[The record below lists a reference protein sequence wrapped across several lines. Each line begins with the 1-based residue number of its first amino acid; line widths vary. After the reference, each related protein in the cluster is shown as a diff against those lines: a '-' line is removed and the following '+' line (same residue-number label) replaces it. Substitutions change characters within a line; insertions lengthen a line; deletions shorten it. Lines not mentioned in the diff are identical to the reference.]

1 MDTRYLYSALNRVHS
16 VSTSSKA
23 RLLGHPDLLLRMRA
37 HDAVPEVHPSLSKAV
52 ANLDWEAAFQED
64 KDLESQGIR
73 ILSWADEAYPERLR
87 NLPDPPPALYM
98 RGRLETL
105 KPPAIAVVGSR
116 LSTVY
121 GLGVARSLAGD
132 LVRAGLCVVSGLA
145 RGIDTAAHEG
155 SLSVPGRALAVLG
168 TGPDKVYP
176 SENETLLQRILDSGG
191 AVLTEFPPGIPP
203 HPRNFPQRNRV
214 IAGLAWG
221 VLVVEATERSGSLIT
236 ARFAAETGR
245 EVFAVPHNLTSRTGI
260 GPNSLIQ
267 RGAKLVLQVSDVVE
281 ELPEVIRTA
290 LQPETSEGES
300 SPAPPDLS
308 EESRKVL
315 AHLAP
320 DAARSVDT
328 LCAATGLPAAEVMAR
343 LFELQ
348 MGGHCVELPGM
359 RYALKRA
366 LREPT

>member
-1 MDTRYLYSALNRVHS
+1 MDSRYLYSALNRVHS

-23 RLLGHPDLLLRMRA
+23 RLLGHPDLLLRIRA
-37 HDAVPEVHPSLSKAV
+37 HDPVPEVHPTLSKAV

-64 KDLESQGIR
+64 KDLESQGIH
-73 ILSWADEAYPERLR
+73 ILSWADGEYPERLR
-87 NLPDPPPALYM
+87 SLPDPPPALYV

-176 SENETLLQRILDSGG
+176 RENEGLHRRILESGG
-191 AVLTEFPPGIPP
+191 TVLTEFPPGIPP

-236 ARFAAETGR
+236 ACFAAETGR

-290 LQPETSEGES
+290 LQPETSQTGS
-300 SPAPPDLS
+300 DAAIPDLS

-315 AHLAP
+315 AQLAP
-320 DAARSVDT
+320 DTARSVDT
-328 LCAATGLPAAEVMAR
+328 LCAATGLPAAEVLAR

>member
-1 MDTRYLYSALNRVHS
+1 
-16 VSTSSKA
+16 
-23 RLLGHPDLLLRMRA
+23 
-37 HDAVPEVHPSLSKAV
+37 
-52 ANLDWEAAFQED
+52 
-64 KDLESQGIR
+64 
-73 ILSWADEAYPERLR
+73 
-87 NLPDPPPALYM
+87 
-98 RGRLETL
+98 
-105 KPPAIAVVGSR
+105 
-116 LSTVY
+116 
-121 GLGVARSLAGD
+121 
-132 LVRAGLCVVSGLA
+132 
-145 RGIDTAAHEG
+145 
-155 SLSVPGRALAVLG
+155 
-168 TGPDKVYP
+168 
-176 SENETLLQRILDSGG
+176 
-191 AVLTEFPPGIPP
+191 
-203 HPRNFPQRNRV
+203 
-214 IAGLAWG
+214 
-221 VLVVEATERSGSLIT
+221 
-236 ARFAAETGR
+236 
-245 EVFAVPHNLTSRTGI
+245 
-260 GPNSLIQ
+260 SLIQ